1 MGIHVSVII
10 CTHNPRTDYLD
21 RVLNALRD
29 QTLRD
34 DKWELLLVDNASQP
48 PLEARFDLRWHPNSR
63 HIREEELGLTP
74 ARLRGTSESCGS
86 LLVFVDDDN
95 VLAPDYLAN
104 ALDISISKPH
114 IGAFGSSIVAEFEQQ
129 PSPEVRKYV
138 SYLAVEEVTQD
149 VWSNLL
155 QFSKAVPLGAGLCV
169 RRIVAHEYSRRA
181 NVGTKERLLGRVGDN
196 LGGHEDTDLAFVA
209 IDIGMGMGRFHRLQL
224 THLIPSWRLTE
235 EYIIRIAAGGAR
247 TMTILMFLRNM
258 TIPKPVPKWLDLARF
273 VLYFIRASK
282 FDRRI
287 FVATHRAQRRVRL
300 ELGIP

>member
-1 MGIHVSVII
+1 
-10 CTHNPRTDYLD
+10 
-21 RVLNALRD
+21 
-29 QTLRD
+29 
-34 DKWELLLVDNASQP
+34 
-48 PLEARFDLRWHPNSR
+48 
-63 HIREEELGLTP
+63 
-74 ARLRGTSESCGS
+74 
-86 LLVFVDDDN
+86 VFVDDDN

-104 ALDISISKPH
+104 ALDISIRKPH

-129 PSPEVRKYV
+129 PSPEVSKYV

-181 NVGTKERLLGRVGDN
+181 NVGTKERLLGRVGNN
-196 LGGHEDTDLAFVA
+196 LGGHEDTDLAFAA

-287 FVATHRAQRRVRL
+287 FVATHRAQRQVRL